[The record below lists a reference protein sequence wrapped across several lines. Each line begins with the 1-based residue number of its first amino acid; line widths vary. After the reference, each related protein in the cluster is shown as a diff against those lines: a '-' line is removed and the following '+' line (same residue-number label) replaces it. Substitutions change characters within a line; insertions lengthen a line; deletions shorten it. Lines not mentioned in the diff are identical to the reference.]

1 MNDQDRAEEFKSE
14 IQRMR
19 LKTGKAGGEKKL
31 QVLSIIFML
40 AGVALTI
47 IGYFSSTNAN
57 NTLDQNELLVL
68 ALVGL
73 AVTIVGAAMFLRYS
87 IASFLR
93 FWLLRLI
100 HELKDDD

>member
-31 QVLSIIFML
+31 QALAIIFML

-47 IGYFSSTNAN
+47 IGYFSSTNTSNA
-57 NTLDQNELLVL
+57 LDQNELLIL

-73 AVTIVGAAMFLRYS
+73 AVTVVGAAMFLRYS
-87 IASFLR
+87 VASFLR

>member
-1 MNDQDRAEEFKSE
+1 MNDQDRAAEFKSE

-19 LKTGKAGGEKKL
+19 LKTGKTGGEKNL
-31 QVLSIIFML
+31 LALSIVFML
-40 AGVALTI
+40 AGVVLAVI
-47 IGYFSSTNAN
+47 SYFSSLNASEAM
-57 NTLDQNELLVL
+57 DQNELLIL

-87 IASFLR
+87 IGSFLR

-100 HELKDDD
+100 HEIKDDD

>member
-19 LKTGKAGGEKKL
+19 LKTGKAGGEKRL
-31 QVLSIIFML
+31 QALSIIFML
-40 AGVALTI
+40 AGVVLTI

-57 NTLDQNELLVL
+57 NALDQNELLIL

-87 IASFLR
+87 VASFLR